1 MEPMPWISER
11 EEAWKKRLEREVE
24 KRKKLEELHH
34 RALAV
39 AQNSSQKVIVRVGPD
54 YEEGP
59 HSTIGE
65 EEFYD
70 AVETGLDKLEEEQEF
85 YERLRAKQGTKFN
98 SKSSAHPLWKEIDR
112 VSHEQLEYAL
122 KGVEDGVW
130 QLFAEDGEMRMY
142 KREEEVNGLAVDP
155 LKAVHTVKGVTGREL
170 CHYFYDPSVRLEWES
185 TVENLKVLETVA
197 EDTHVVLQIHK
208 RIWPASQRDSLF
220 WSHVRRVPN
229 EQDRDGHDIWIV
241 CNNSTSHSEAPPLV
255 EMEYKIPSDILDDL
269 GSRFIINVPE
279 EERKDLVRVCF
290 QVELAHW
297 FYLDYYCSEEKSTLK
312 ACGFKEFALNIFKH
326 VSFLHFHAPSLDLV
340 LVKWREYK
348 QAVPTFGA
356 ILINEEMTHVL
367 LVQGFWSKSS
377 WGFPKGKV
385 NEGEDPAKCAARE
398 VFEETNFDMSH
409 LMDPNDYLE
418 TTVHDQLTRLYVV
431 SGVPYATKFTPRTR
445 NEIRSIQWFP
455 VQDLP
460 LSKKDNTPKVK
471 LGLSSNCFFL
481 VFPFVK
487 LIRNWIAAKQQKAH
501 LIKIRNKDMEMAASA
516 RKKGQQNFIKAIEEE
531 QAALMAMR
539 QRKTQVIQA
548 QNLPSPGVAA
558 KHKFSPRKQ
567 LFQERVW
574 NFILPR
580 ANYSKQSTAVRYRRS
595 WFESNRGLAVTL
607 LADNVYRLCKAY
619 AQNRKESEKVVKN
632 IIKIVVKVGILAKN
646 DQFSPEDLKIADQ
659 FRSKFHTTAMTV
671 ISFHEVDFSYDQ
683 KFILQLVTDC
693 RSLLKQLVQRHLTDK
708 SLGRIDLVFSF
719 FGQPAFLDAIF
730 KRPSEHHELM
740 CRIVQDMHTL
750 LDAGDM

>member
-1 MEPMPWISER
+1 
-11 EEAWKKRLEREVE
+11 
-24 KRKKLEELHH
+24 
-34 RALAV
+34 
-39 AQNSSQKVIVRVGPD
+39 
-54 YEEGP
+54 
-59 HSTIGE
+59 
-65 EEFYD
+65 
-70 AVETGLDKLEEEQEF
+70 
-85 YERLRAKQGTKFN
+85 
-98 SKSSAHPLWKEIDR
+98 
-112 VSHEQLEYAL
+112 
-122 KGVEDGVW
+122 
-130 QLFAEDGEMRMY
+130 
-142 KREEEVNGLAVDP
+142 
-155 LKAVHTVKGVTGREL
+155 
-170 CHYFYDPSVRLEWES
+170 
-185 TVENLKVLETVA
+185 
-197 EDTHVVLQIHK
+197 
-208 RIWPASQRDSLF
+208 
-220 WSHVRRVPN
+220 
-229 EQDRDGHDIWIV
+229 
-241 CNNSTSHSEAPPLV
+241 
-255 EMEYKIPSDILDDL
+255 MEYKIPSDILDDL

-487 LIRNWIAAKQQKAH
+487 GMGDTFRAKDIGLKAQKKF
-501 LIKIRNKDMEMAASA
+501 LSRVSTK
-516 RKKGQQNFIKAIEEE
+516 
-531 QAALMAMR
+531 
-539 QRKTQVIQA
+539 
-548 QNLPSPGVAA
+548 GVA
-558 KHKFSPRKQ
+558 K
-567 LFQERVW
+567 V
-574 NFILPR
+574 FIDETS
-580 ANYSKQSTAVRYRRS
+580 AN
-595 WFESNRGLAVTL
+595 L
-607 LADNVYRLCKAY
+607 LDNVYRLCKAY